1 MKKYE
6 PISCELHDHIEIACM
21 HRYRLRIR
29 ASRGRIVTGT
39 ACNTVTTPDK
49 AEYLEL
55 DVSGTMQRLRL
66 DEIVQ
71 IEPVSAGA
79 SFGVIRFRPPA

>member
-1 MKKYE
+1 MKDYE
-6 PISCELHDHIEIACM
+6 PISCELHDHVEIACM

-29 ASRGRIVTGT
+29 ATGGRILTGT
-39 ACNTVTTPDK
+39 ASYTVTTPDK

-55 DVSGTMQRLRL
+55 DVNGTIERLRL

-71 IEPVSAGA
+71 IEPLSPHA
-79 SFGVIRFRPPA
+79 SFGVGRFRPSC

>member
-39 ACNTVTTPDK
+39 ACNTVTTSDK

-55 DVSGTMQRLRL
+55 EVNGQRERLRL

-71 IEPVSAGA
+71 IEPLSAGA
-79 SFGVIRFRPPA
+79 RFGAIRFRPSA

>member
-1 MKKYE
+1 MKKYV
-6 PISCELHDHIEIACM
+6 PIRCDLHDHIEIACM

-29 ASRGRIVTGT
+29 ATEGRILVGT
-39 ACNTVTTPDK
+39 ASYTVTTPDK

-55 DVSGTMQRLRL
+55 EVDGATQRLRL

-71 IEPVSAGA
+71 IEPLSPGA
-79 SFGVIRFRPPA
+79 RFGTIRFRP